1 MHYQC
6 DVENEN
12 EEEIKHRSNISYAQD
27 DDEAVFKRPKPK
39 VSLFFSC
46 IIVITIISYHYLL
59 T

>member
-39 VSLFFSC
+39 VSLFFLYYC
-46 IIVITIISYHYLL
+46 YYHH
-59 T
+59 